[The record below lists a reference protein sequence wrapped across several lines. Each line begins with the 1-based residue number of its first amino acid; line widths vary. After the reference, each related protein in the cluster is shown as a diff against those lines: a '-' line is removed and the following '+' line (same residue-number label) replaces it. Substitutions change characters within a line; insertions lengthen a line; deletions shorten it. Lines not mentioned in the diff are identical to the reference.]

1 MALCCVTPV
10 FSLGLSAHS
19 AILMDG
25 DTGQVLYEKN
35 PDETGLIASTTKI
48 MTALVA
54 LEQGDLQ
61 TVVTIPQEAVG
72 VEGSSM
78 YLKAGEQR
86 TLEELLYGLMLSS
99 GNDAAVALA
108 IAVSGNVTDF
118 VGLMNEKA
126 QELGLSH
133 THFANPNGLDSQE
146 NYSTA
151 RELGILAGEAMK
163 NPEFRQIVSTKSYQ
177 CEGHDLRNHN
187 KLLWKYPGALGVKT
201 GFTKKAGRILV
212 GAAEQK
218 GRTLV
223 SVTLNAPDDWSDHKA
238 MLDYGFSLYQEQVF
252 LSEEKSLGCLPV
264 ISGAENS
271 VELISGESISGWS
284 LPEEEIEI
292 ALNVPPFLY
301 APVEAGTEIGT
312 AEVFLAGR
320 SLGKVS
326 VLTARQIPQAVEEP
340 GIFERIK
347 DYLAGFWPGSSPAS
361 GLMGGEMLCRNGC
374 KRFWH
379 PAELHHAA
387 RRRR

>member
-99 GNDAAVALA
+99 GNDAAVAV
-108 IAVSGNVTDF
+108 AVEISGNVADF
-118 VGLMNEKA
+118 VELMNQKA
-126 QELGLSH
+126 EVLGLH
-133 THFANPNGLDSQE
+133 QTHFANPNGLDSQE

-163 NPEFRQIVSTKSYQ
+163 NPEFRHIVSTKSYQ

-187 KLLWKYPGALGVKT
+187 KLLWQYPGALGVKT

-238 MLDYGFSLYQEQVF
+238 MLDYGFSMYQEQVF
-252 LSEEKSLGCLPV
+252 LSKEKSLGCLPV

-347 DYLAGFWPGSSPAS
+347 DYLAGFWPEKSPA
-361 GLMGGEMLCRNGC
+361 
-374 KRFWH
+374 
-379 PAELHHAA
+379 
-387 RRRR
+387 

>member
-99 GNDAAVALA
+99 GNDAAVAV
-108 IAVSGNVTDF
+108 AVEISGNVADF
-118 VGLMNEKA
+118 VELMNQKA
-126 QELGLSH
+126 EALGLH
-133 THFANPNGLDSQE
+133 QTHFANPNGLDSQE

-151 RELGILAGEAMK
+151 RDLGILAGEALK
-163 NPEFRQIVSTKSYQ
+163 NPEFRQIVSTKSYH
-177 CEGHDLRNHN
+177 CDGHDLRNHN
-187 KLLWKYPGALGVKT
+187 KLLWQYPGALGVKT

-238 MLDYGFSLYQEQVF
+238 MLDYGFSMYQEQVF
-252 LSEEKSLGCLPV
+252 LSKEKSLGCLPV

-320 SLGKVS
+320 SLGRVP

-340 GIFERIK
+340 GTFEKIK
-347 DYLAGFWPGSSPAS
+347 DYFAGLWPEKSPA
-361 GLMGGEMLCRNGC
+361 
-374 KRFWH
+374 
-379 PAELHHAA
+379 
-387 RRRR
+387 

>member
-1 MALCCVTPV
+1 MALCCVTPA

-25 DTGQVLYEKN
+25 DTGQILYEKN
-35 PDETGLIASTTKI
+35 PDEVSLIASTTKI
-48 MTALVA
+48 MTALVTLGQA
-54 LEQGDLQ
+54 DLQ
-61 TVVTIPQEAVG
+61 DVVVIPQEAVG

-78 YLKAGEQR
+78 YLRSGEKL
-86 TLEELLYGLMLSS
+86 TVEDLLHGLMLSS

-133 THFANPNGLDSQE
+133 THFANPNGLDSAE
-146 NYSTA
+146 NYATA
-151 RELGILAGEAMK
+151 RDLAALTSEALK

-187 KLLWKYPGALGVKT
+187 KLLWQYPGALGVKT

-223 SVTLNAPDDWSDHKA
+223 SVTLNAPDDWNDHKEL
-238 MLDYGFSLYQEQVF
+238 LDYGFSLYQEQVL
-252 LSEEKSLGCLPV
+252 LSKEKSLGCLPV

-284 LPEEEIEI
+284 LPEEKIEI

-301 APVEAGTEIGT
+301 APVKAGTEIGT

-320 SLGKVS
+320 SLGRVP
-326 VLTARQIPQAVEEP
+326 VLTAREISQAVEEP
-340 GIFERIK
+340 GTFEKIK
-347 DYLAGFWPGSSPAS
+347 DYFAGLWPEKSPA
-361 GLMGGEMLCRNGC
+361 
-374 KRFWH
+374 
-379 PAELHHAA
+379 
-387 RRRR
+387 